1 MPAAGAFALLLL
13 LLLLFGAELFPVR
26 LAVLVNQSYL
36 RREGRGGD
44 GGLHV
49 RSRLPSFGL
58 LLLVLIGEGQH
69 DVSVEDAQRHAGH
82 RVFEVVLGGEA
93 VVEPRVRLV
102 ERLQEDAVVGLQDAS
117 RTVELQERE

>member
-1 MPAAGAFALLLL
+1 MVLALCVPAAGAFALLLL

-26 LAVLVNQSYL
+26 LTVLVDQSYL
-36 RREGRGGD
+36 RREWRGGD

-49 RSRLPSFGL
+49 RPRLAGFGL
-58 LLLVLIGEGQH
+58 LLLVLISEGQH

-93 VVEPRVRLV
+93 VVQPPV
-102 ERLQEDAVVGLQDAS
+102 
-117 RTVELQERE
+117 